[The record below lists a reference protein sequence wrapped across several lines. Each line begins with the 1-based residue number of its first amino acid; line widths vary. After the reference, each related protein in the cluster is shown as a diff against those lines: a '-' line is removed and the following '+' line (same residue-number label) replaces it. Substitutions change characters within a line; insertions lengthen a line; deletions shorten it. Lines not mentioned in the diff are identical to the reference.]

1 MNQTDSIEIPLSKV
15 KLTKLL
21 LACIVFLII
30 GLWIA
35 ISKPEVSNAFLNN
48 VVIKNIG
55 AYGSMLMGLFGIYF
69 FTKKLFDKRP
79 GIVIDAQG
87 ITDNAGAMSVG
98 LILWNDISDIKERI
112 IQVSRFSKQSFVV
125 IILKHP
131 ETYISKQTNAIK
143 RKIMSSNLNGYG
155 SPINITSNGLK
166 IKHNDLLLLMKENL
180 KKYRGVK

>member
-21 LACIVFLII
+21 LASIVFSII

-35 ISKPEVSNAFLNN
+35 ISKPDISNAFLNN
-48 VVIKNIG
+48 DVIKNIV

-112 IQVSRFSKQSFVV
+112 IQVSLFSKQSFVV

-166 IKHNDLLLLMKENL
+166 IKHNELLLLMKENL
-180 KKYRGVK
+180 KKYKGVK